1 MNQPSSNPTAESK
14 PSGSE
19 PDAPPVAEPEVS
31 SSGEASAPGSSPTAP
46 SAAQMPAATEPP
58 SETKP
63 APAATKAKAA
73 KTTPAGAAKKRA
85 RTAAAPSATPS
96 PEAPKSAGQWWWG
109 TGRRKTAVAR
119 VRIRPGDG
127 KFMVNKRA
135 YADYFT
141 EERDRKDLM
150 GVLAKTNTASSL
162 EIHVN
167 VGGGGYTGQAGAIVL
182 GLGRAL
188 LKYDQVLEP
197 ILRSNGFLTRD
208 PRKVERKKYG
218 QPGARK
224 RFQFSKR

>member
-1 MNQPSSNPTAESK
+1 MNEPNSNPSAESK
-14 PSGSE
+14 PTGSK
-19 PDAPPVAEPEVS
+19 PDGPPVAEPAVTN
-31 SSGEASAPGSSPTAP
+31 SGEATEPGSSPPAP
-46 SAAQMPAATEPP
+46 SAAKKPAATEPRSQ
-58 SETKP
+58 SEP

-73 KTTPAGAAKKRA
+73 KATPAGAAKKRA

-135 YADYFT
+135 YGDYFT
-141 EERDRKDLM
+141 EERDHKDLM
-150 GVLAKTNTASSL
+150 GVLEKTNTASSL

-197 ILRSNGFLTRD
+197 ILRNNGFLTRD